1 MFKEELHMIEG
12 IKVFADGAELD
23 KMVASYKAG
32 EVSGFTTNPSL
43 MKKAGITD
51 YNEFAKA
58 AVTAIPDMPLSFEV
72 FADDFETMEK
82 EARKIATFG
91 DNVFVK
97 IPITNTKGES
107 SIPLI
112 KKLSS
117 EGVSLNVT
125 ALLTLEQ
132 VQDTVD
138 ALTPG
143 TNNIVSVFAGRVA
156 DTGVD
161 PTELMVKSLEI
172 CKQKPGAEL
181 LWASTR
187 ELINIIQAKDIGV
200 DIITVPPA
208 IIGKIKDIGKDLNQ
222 VSLDTVI
229 GFNNDIQALGYSIL

>member
-1 MFKEELHMIEG
+1 MIEG

-187 ELINIIQAKDIGV
+187 ELINIIQEKDIGV

-229 GFNNDIQALGYSIL
+229 GFNNDIKALGYSIL

>member
-1 MFKEELHMIEG
+1 MIEG

-138 ALTPG
+138 ALIPG

-229 GFNNDIQALGYSIL
+229 GFNNDIKALGYSIL

>member
-138 ALTPG
+138 ALIPG

-229 GFNNDIQALGYSIL
+229 GFNNDIKALGYSIL